1 MQPRNSEERAGMK
14 RPYNVG
20 LMTSLILVF
29 ALGLLGCE
37 QEGPAERAGQSID
50 RTAEKAGDKMEEA
63 KEAASEKAEEAGAY
77 IDDAAITAKIKAD
90 FLTDPVLK
98 VLQISVTTTDG
109 VVTLSGEVDSQASID
124 RSQAIA
130 RGVENVVSVQNEL
143 VVKAPE

>member
-1 MQPRNSEERAGMK
+1 MK

-90 FLTDPVLK
+90 FLADPMLK
-98 VLQISVTTTDG
+98 VFQIGVTTTDG
-109 VVTLSGEVDSQASID
+109 IVTLSGEVDSQASID

-130 RGVENVVSVQNEL
+130 AGVENVQSVRNEL
-143 VVKAPE
+143 VVKAAE

>member
-1 MQPRNSEERAGMK
+1 MK

-90 FLTDPVLK
+90 FLADPSLEVF
-98 VLQISVTTTDG
+98 QMSVTTTDG
-109 VVTLSGEVDSQASID
+109 VVTLSGEVDSQASLD

-130 RGVENVVSVQNEL
+130 SGVENVKSVRNAL
-143 VVKAPE
+143 MVKAAE

>member
-1 MQPRNSEERAGMK
+1 MK

-90 FLTDPVLK
+90 FLADPSLK
-98 VLQISVTTTDG
+98 VFQIGVTTTDG
-109 VVTLSGEVDSQASID
+109 IVTLSGEVDSQASID

-130 RGVENVVSVQNEL
+130 GGVENVQSVRNEL